1 MSNVSPEKKGQYP
14 STDLSKNCEVTTD
27 DLGQLSINE
36 GLAEKQIEQLIDYAN
51 TDELVGKNTS
61 DPHRFENREAY
72 DDWFR
77 SGRSI
82 YSITDSEGNLLGIVW
97 FGKKAFPT
105 VTLKPEFE
113 DLDTDL
119 YGVTFAIRLYGKARG
134 KGLAKKITDITL
146 SAYMKSDDYRAAGS
160 NGFWLET
167 SETNLAAVNTY
178 NTLFTQVSDSN
189 ERGKIVMVWAP

>member
-1 MSNVSPEKKGQYP
+1 
-14 STDLSKNCEVTTD
+14 
-27 DLGQLSINE
+27 
-36 GLAEKQIEQLIDYAN
+36 
-51 TDELVGKNTS
+51 
-61 DPHRFENREAY
+61 
-72 DDWFR
+72 
-77 SGRSI
+77 
-82 YSITDSEGNLLGIVW
+82 
-97 FGKKAFPT
+97 
-105 VTLKPEFE
+105 
-113 DLDTDL
+113 DL